1 MPEVQD
7 MIDAARE
14 KVRGFLAL
22 VDPDFEEYDTGMFTI
37 EEGSAVIGILV
48 RPWHDGDVVVEFTS
62 QLVSGAE
69 LDADRMRWLLETNA
83 DIHFGG
89 FGLLFDG
96 TVIYSY
102 TVPAS
107 TLDQETFASVAR
119 TVAALAD
126 HYDDEVVDVAGGE
139 TAVEATG

>member
-1 MPEVQD
+1 
-7 MIDAARE
+7 
-14 KVRGFLAL
+14 
-22 VDPDFEEYDTGMFTI
+22 MFTI
-37 EEGSAVIGILV
+37 EEGSAVIGITL

-83 DIHFGG
+83 DMHFGG

-102 TVPAS
+102 AVPAGL
-107 TLDQETFASVAR
+107 LDSETFGAVAR

-139 TAVEATG
+139 TGVAATVEG